1 MRQKV
6 HFVII
11 IIISLQPWNWEADA
25 ISFKILEYIVQ
36 CSLFDTAYTKCENV
50 VFVPVAVSSS
60 KSWAILKNSS
70 SGEVKKQKSYKQ

>member
-11 IIISLQPWNWEADA
+11 IILSLQPWNWEADA

-60 KSWAILKNSS
+60 KC
-70 SGEVKKQKSYKQ
+70 